1 MEICS
6 HIFKGSWIK
15 DIEVFP
21 KLFLSYGN
29 WRLSVCCVTVL
40 VYGSC
45 LMQSF
50 SCFACYVCI
59 LCSCNIKKKC
69 VRHEWQDETNFYYF
83 FFIHLQTYLKGKL
96 RKDQDFKQWATLFS
110 RQYSFN
116 IHLTV
121 ETHSSL
127 CVDGLSVT
135 TQNAV
140 VASWV
145 MRPQPSRQSSHNN
158 SWYQW
163 EICKKQLSDS
173 QFTQ

>member
-83 FFIHLQTYLKGKL
+83 CFIHLQTYLKGKL

-121 ETHSSL
+121 ETPQF
-127 CVDGLSVT
+127 CVCWWT
-135 TQNAV
+135 
-140 VASWV
+140 
-145 MRPQPSRQSSHNN
+145 
-158 SWYQW
+158 
-163 EICKKQLSDS
+163 ICDYSECCGSIMGDEAPAFQ
-173 QFTQ
+173 TE